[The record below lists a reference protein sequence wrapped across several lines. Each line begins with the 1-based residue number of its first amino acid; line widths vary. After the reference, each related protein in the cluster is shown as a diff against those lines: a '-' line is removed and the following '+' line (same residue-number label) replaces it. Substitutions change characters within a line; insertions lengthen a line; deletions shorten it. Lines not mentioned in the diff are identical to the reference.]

1 MEDNFNIS
9 TYNLLKR
16 FVDNNCL
23 PHLLINGPHGC
34 GKKTILF
41 DLIKYIYNY
50 DSQLIKKYMMILN
63 CTQDKGIRMIRED
76 LKFFAKTNIP
86 NISFDNKHSVQY
98 KVIVLLNAEYLTI
111 DAQSALR
118 RCMELYS
125 NTSRFLMVVANKEK
139 ILKPILSRVC
149 DIYCASPKINNNK
162 INLNEYNVN
171 KKLDLKEFYK
181 PINKKLSLLVN
192 QFVKN
197 KNFSLANIFVFSKK
211 LYNNSFNKNDLIK
224 CLEKNKTITENLNKK
239 IIIEKK
245 IILNRIC
252 SYTRSDLM
260 IMFYS
265 LYLFLIS
272 SNLKLENVFFI

>member
-1 MEDNFNIS
+1 MEDINNNS

-23 PHLLINGPHGC
+23 PHLLINGGYGS

-41 DLIKYIYNY
+41 NLIKYIYNNE
-50 DSQLIKKYMMILN
+50 SQLIKKYIMILN

-86 NISFDNKHSVQY
+86 NIVFNDKHSVQY

-125 NTSRFLMVVANKEK
+125 KTSRFVMVVTKKEK

-149 DIYCASPKINNNK
+149 DIFCPQPKIDNVLINMNSYIANK
-162 INLNEYNVN
+162 NLDLTNFYKSFN
-171 KKLDLKEFYK
+171 KKLTSS
-181 PINKKLSLLVN
+181 IN
-192 QFVKN
+192 QFIKN
-197 KNFSLANIFVFSKK
+197 KNYSLTNIYSFSKK
-211 LYNNSFNKNDLIK
+211 LFNQSITKSKLINV
-224 CLEKNKTITENLNKK
+224 LEKNKIITEKFNIKD
-239 IIIEKK
+239 IIEKK
-245 IILNRIC
+245 IILNKLC
-252 SYTRSDLM
+252 SYTRSDLL
-260 IMFYS
+260 IIYYT
-265 LYLFLIS
+265 LYFFLIS
-272 SNLKLENVFFI
+272 SNLKLENVSFI

>member
-1 MEDNFNIS
+1 MEDINNNS

-23 PHLLINGPHGC
+23 PHLLINGGYGS

-41 DLIKYIYNY
+41 NLIRYIYNN
-50 DSQLIKKYMMILN
+50 DSQLIKKYIMILN

-86 NISFDNKHSVQY
+86 NIVFNDKHSVQY

-125 NTSRFLMVVANKEK
+125 KTSRFVMVVTKKEK

-149 DIYCASPKINNNK
+149 DIFCPQPKIDNVLINMNSYIANK
-162 INLNEYNVN
+162 N
-171 KKLDLKEFYK
+171 LDLTNFYK
-181 PINKKLSLLVN
+181 SFNKKLSSSIN
-192 QFVKN
+192 QFIKN
-197 KNFSLANIFVFSKK
+197 KNYSLTNIYSFSKK
-211 LYNNSFNKNDLIK
+211 LFNQSITKSKLINV
-224 CLEKNKTITENLNKK
+224 LEKNKIITENLK
-239 IIIEKK
+239 IKDIIEKK
-245 IILNRIC
+245 IILNKLC
-252 SYTRSDLM
+252 SYTRSDLL
-260 IMFYS
+260 IIYYT

-272 SNLKLENVFFI
+272 SNLKLENVSFI